1 MFEVEIKNLKTKAK
15 IGISSKERTK
25 FQTLLI
31 TCRFKYSIIKKE
43 KIDDIKYLKDYS
55 SIVKFLK
62 EFVQKSKY
70 KSIERLTFE
79 CANILE
85 KKYKLKKVFISV
97 NKIEVAKRYGCES
110 ISVSK

>member
-1 MFEVEIKNLKTKAK
+1 MILNLLMVNPFFKNTGPYEINELLQL
-15 IGISSKERTK
+15 IGLVNQN
-25 FQTLLI
+25 FPQ
-31 TCRFKYSIIKKE
+31 E

-85 KKYKLKKVFISV
+85 KKYKLKNLL
-97 NKIEVAKRYGCES
+97 NK
-110 ISVSK
+110 

>member
-55 SIVKFLK
+55 SIVRFLK
-62 EFVQKSKY
+62 EFVQKSQY

-85 KKYKLKKVFISV
+85 K
-97 NKIEVAKRYGCES
+97 N
-110 ISVSK
+110 

>member
-25 FQTLLI
+25 FQTLI
-31 TCRFKYSIIKKE
+31 ISCRFKYSIIKKE

-85 KKYKLKKVFISV
+85 KKYTRGASILHQPCICCPKDSKKHFH
-97 NKIEVAKRYGCES
+97 N
-110 ISVSK
+110 